1 MHYELRIMNYYQEH
15 ARHYVGVDCVIFGL
29 HEGKLNILLIKRR
42 MMPGKDQWSLMGGFV
57 EKGESL
63 DEAAKRVLYQLT
75 GLENVYMEQVGTFGD
90 VSRDPGARVIS
101 VAYCALLNF
110 DDHDQQRVTDNDA
123 RWVALD
129 EMPELFFDH
138 PLIVEKALDYLRQQL
153 PRKPLVFQ
161 FLPELFTLS
170 QLQGVYEAILGE
182 KLDKRN
188 FRKRIMDIYSL
199 EKTDKIDKSG
209 SKRGAT
215 LYKLITPSDKSGR
228 TNRQS
233 IPEATEN

>member
-1 MHYELRIMNYYQEH
+1 MNYYKEH

-42 MMPGKDQWSLMGGFV
+42 MMPGRDKWSLMGGFV
-57 EKGESL
+57 EENESV
-63 DEAAKRVLYQLT
+63 DDAAKRVLHQLT
-75 GLENVYMEQVGTFGD
+75 GLEDIYMDQVGTFGAID
-90 VSRDPGARVIS
+90 RDPGARVIS

-110 DDHDQQRVTDNDA
+110 DEQDHQRVNDNGA
-123 RWVALD
+123 CWIPLD

-138 PLIVEKALDYLRQQL
+138 PLIVDTALQYLRQQVN
-153 PRKPLVFQ
+153 RKPLVFQ

-170 QLQGVYEAILGE
+170 QLQSVYEAILGE

-188 FRKRIMDIYSL
+188 FRKRILDEGAL
-199 EKTDKIDKSG
+199 EKTDLIDKSG

-215 LYKLITPSDKSGR
+215 LYKLRI
-228 TNRQS
+228 
-233 IPEATEN
+233 ENFES

>member
-1 MHYELRIMNYYQEH
+1 MNYYKEH

-42 MMPGKDQWSLMGGFV
+42 MMPGRDKWSLMGGFV
-57 EKGESL
+57 EENESV
-63 DEAAKRVLYQLT
+63 DDAAKRVLYQLT
-75 GLENVYMEQVGTFGD
+75 GLEDIYMDQVGTFGAID
-90 VSRDPGARVIS
+90 RDPGARVIS

-110 DDHDQQRVTDNDA
+110 DEQDHKRVNDNDA
-123 RWVALD
+123 RWIPLD

-138 PLIVEKALDYLRQQL
+138 PLIVEKALEYLRQQVN
-153 PRKPLVFQ
+153 RKPLVFQ

-170 QLQGVYEAILGE
+170 QLQAVYEAILGE

-188 FRKRIMDIYSL
+188 FRKRIMDSQAL
-199 EKTDKIDKSG
+199 EKTDLIDKSG

-215 LYKLITPSDKSGR
+215 LYKLRI
-228 TNRQS
+228 
-233 IPEATEN
+233 